1 MRSRDA
7 PSDSP
12 SPETAEKPKPDQ
24 TIPNQQSSRGG
35 RVARRKHFAIR
46 RPKLVAQSHDGS
58 ADQAKMAAR
67 ARASNRTAARG
78 PPSSRPQQAR
88 SRSSKSLAA
97 DGRERPTPTRAPRAV
112 SRSGSGDTSD
122 ASTARPESTGP
133 RAPRRSDREAAADS

>member
-78 PPSSRPQQAR
+78 RVARRKHFAIRRPKLVAQSHDGSADQA
-88 SRSSKSLAA
+88 KMAA
-97 DGRERPTPTRAPRAV
+97 
-112 SRSGSGDTSD
+112 
-122 ASTARPESTGP
+122 
-133 RAPRRSDREAAADS
+133 